1 MIFQFFLIVVF
12 LLFSLTRASHFL
24 GGSFTYRHIEQ
35 PINHNSYESI
45 VVEIR
50 FHMSDHYFICTPEQI
65 NEHMIV
71 YFIGESVPYDEI
83 NHRYLWYET
92 ESIKRN
98 KYFYNI
104 ECMSDS
110 HNRACKHFQEKTWAY
125 CESANQNNG
134 YSILRRQFL
143 LIFEKYKPIQ
153 LRYSSCCWANS
164 TVKNFHLELSIETKL
179 NRINS
184 SPYPH
189 IPASYYVDFNEPR
202 DIKIYVFDAD
212 NDEIVCERFKD
223 DLGGFLTVHADANC
237 KLTYQTNRLGKQ
249 FGQFWLMDRNNNQ
262 ILSRSLISIQIH
274 VLKDII
280 CNVQPEIVVENKADH
295 SNISTIKIKQSVN
308 LTVNLNPN
316 CLLIEPQDQTI
327 TELTT
332 LCTNNQPV
340 VSANGGIEVIFQCS
354 PDLCEKYQI
363 CFVGE
368 FSRKLPSTEIKCFS
382 IQVIGTDDECA
393 HASSNRSFLKPPN
406 RHFVI
411 AEPITRI
418 ESTITSTAL
427 SSKSIA
433 SKTTST
439 LPWPISKASLSS
451 EAKSRRWLWISAT
464 VMFSLFIGFIG
475 YVGFKKKL
483 ITFMRHSLDS
493 DGFRLSSRSDSSITI
508 TSDVA
513 PIYPSSKQINAS
525 PGHHSS
531 YDDSPGSP
539 KRVKIRAQHIRLGAL
554 DEED

>member
-153 LRYSSCCWANS
+153 LRYLNNSRCLFIIESIILVSS
-164 TVKNFHLELSIETKL
+164 KL
-179 NRINS
+179 
-184 SPYPH
+184 
-189 IPASYYVDFNEPR
+189 D
-202 DIKIYVFDAD
+202 
-212 NDEIVCERFKD
+212 DEIVCERFKD

-433 SKTTST
+433 SKATST
-439 LPWPISKASLSS
+439 LPWPISKASHSS